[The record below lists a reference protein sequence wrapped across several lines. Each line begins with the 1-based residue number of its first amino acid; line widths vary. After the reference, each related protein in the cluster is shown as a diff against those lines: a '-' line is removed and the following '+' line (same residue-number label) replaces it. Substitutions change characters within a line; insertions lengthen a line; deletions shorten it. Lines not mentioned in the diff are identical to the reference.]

1 MTLALYGKSR
11 KRRGGLLLAALLAV
25 IAATIGGLAVVGVAF
40 AHTAATQLTCTAAQ
54 VNFTQFAISGNH
66 NGGHNTPH
74 VDLTVDGVTTHP
86 SISFDGASYLWSQS
100 ISPSTSASVH
110 VHWTHDDTRD
120 NSSSASIPSDE
131 TVNCAHVTVKK
142 VIDGGGSNSQ
152 SFTADVENT
161 GGGTGDNSSAS
172 FSVNT
177 PFSEVV
183 EIAGNSDTFTA
194 NEKNLPTGYTLEGVK
209 VVADGGNCPTAAGN
223 WDSDGNPD
231 ITKTVNK
238 GDNVVFCFLNKYT
251 KKQINISDTA
261 CTVGAAP
268 GLTFHFNE
276 PQGTSPDGALSGTY
290 KIDNGST
297 QNFGPISEDSDAN
310 GHPDWTFAITTPSGI
325 HTITILS
332 ASSPNGLWSGNGGST
347 FNTENCQQVVVDPPT
362 VTKTVDGDGVHNG
375 RLHWAIEVDNSHTN
389 PVTQTVVVTD
399 SGATMD
405 YVSPVL
411 SDALDCGIWGDSDGT
426 FNCTVP
432 AGHDIVLH
440 VSKPIPTMTATEQCT
455 GKDFTNTASAT
466 FGPNN
471 TVIVVDNSNTTINIP
486 GVETTNCLSFKKEN
500 GADNQH
506 YKVTVHNI
514 GPVANNVHVHD
525 AFTQGATFQTISS
538 VSPSTGCTIAGD
550 SLSFDCTVTVPATSD
565 YVLTVN
571 MTAYSNTETCPDQ
584 TVSNKASVSYDTQGA
599 ISVIQ
604 GASDTATNVFHTT
617 RNDCDN
623 GNIVVKKVV
632 DPAGAAADGT
642 TFTGQI
648 DGSTAWGPIT
658 FGGSSATFSVSNT
671 SHSVT
676 EDAPSNGWTTVGFA
690 LANSDHVC
698 STNAADYTSNPASL
712 SVNVTTGQTT
722 YVCVMNTKP
731 ANGFIDVYKIVTNVN
746 GDTTPFH
753 FTFANPTTDVST
765 TDDNH
770 TGAQNALAGAHTVT
784 EPAVDGYTT
793 LGWATIYGGTQ
804 CPSSMP
810 TEAGGNVIAFGTDNT
825 AEVTV
830 AGNSTTVICFY
841 NQLNLIH
848 VHVAKVICDQESKLP
863 DRQGVTPVTATT
875 ASAYVTAHPGCS
887 LAPDWQ
893 FQWGYA
899 SGGSVAQLIPGNSPG
914 VVGTSGQGWSPVF
927 SGSVDVPATG
937 ATTTL
942 WVREVQQSGYI
953 NFSDNNSPPNVSY
966 SAEISCKIDGINYDN
981 YDRIDNAAPGEDA
994 YCVAWN
1000 VAVRNVTIK
1009 KVVTNVDGDTH
1020 VFPISMDTA
1029 GPLGDISEPN
1039 AGNAT
1044 GDIIHVQVD
1053 GAAHDLTETLPSGYA
1068 NDGKLQSRGQR
1079 RYLPGDARPVH
1090 PGGG

>member
-1 MTLALYGKSR
+1 MADSFDADTSHDSFTVTEASVANWTTKYSVRNGDVSCD
-11 KRRGGLLLAALLAV
+11 GGSYSNGNSTSDGNL
-25 IAATIGGLAVVGVAF
+25 TDIG
-40 AHTAATQLTCTAAQ
+40 
-54 VNFTQFAISGNH
+54 N
-66 NGGHNTPH
+66 NGGHT
-74 VDLTVDGVTTHP
+74 
-86 SISFDGASYLWSQS
+86 
-100 ISPSTSASVH
+100 
-110 VHWTHDDTRD
+110 
-120 NSSSASIPSDE
+120 
-131 TVNCAHVTVKK
+131 VTVCFKNTYTAPK
-142 VIDGGGSNSQ
+142 IILSDSACQSAGNALFHFLSNELNQGAGGS
-152 SFTADVENT
+152 
-161 GGGTGDNSSAS
+161 
-172 FSVNT
+172 
-177 PFSEVV
+177 
-183 EIAGNSDTFTA
+183 
-194 NEKNLPTGYTLEGVK
+194 
-209 VVADGGNCPTAAGN
+209 
-223 WDSDGNPD
+223 
-231 ITKTVNK
+231 
-238 GDNVVFCFLNKYT
+238 
-251 KKQINISDTA
+251 
-261 CTVGAAP
+261 
-268 GLTFHFNE
+268 
-276 PQGTSPDGALSGTY
+276 LSGTY
-290 KIDNGST
+290 KVDNGSPVG
-297 QNFGPISEDSDAN
+297 FGPVAEDSSPSN
-310 GHPDWTFAITTPSGI
+310 GHADWTFTIPVPDGHSSITVLTAMSG
-325 HTITILS
+325 
-332 ASSPNGLWSGNGGST
+332 APGNGAWPDSGAGHEHATVSDC
-347 FNTENCQQVVVDPPT
+347 NEVLADPPT
-362 VTKTVDGDGVHNG
+362 ATKTVDGDGLHAWTTQIDG
-375 RLHWAIEVDNSHTN
+375 RLHWAIEVNNNHAN
-389 PVTQTVVVTD
+389 PADQSVVVTD
-399 SGATMD
+399 TGAQLDFVTPSILGFGLD
-405 YVSPVL
+405 S
-411 SDALDCGIWGDSDGT
+411 ADCGSVLGLPDTDGT
-426 FNCTVP
+426 FNCAVP
-432 AGHDIVLH
+432 AGHDIFLH

-471 TVIVVDNSNTTINIP
+471 TVIVVDTSNTTIHVS

-514 GPVANNVHVHD
+514 GPVANSVHIHD
-525 AFTQGATFQTISS
+525 AFTQGPTTQTIAS

-550 SLSFDCTVTVPATSD
+550 ALSFDCTVNVPAASD
-565 YVLTVN
+565 YVVTVN
-571 MTAYSNTETCPDQ
+571 MTAYTNTQSCPDQ
-584 TVSNKASVSYDTQGA
+584 TVSNKASVSYDQGA

-698 STNAADYTSNPASL
+698 STNAADYTSHPASL

-765 TDDNH
+765 TDDHH

-830 AGNSTTVICFY
+830 AGNNTTVICFY

-863 DRQGVTPVTATT
+863 DRNVTKPLTATT
-875 ASAYVTAHPGCS
+875 ASDYVTAHPGCS

-893 FQWGYA
+893 FQWGYYDTA
-899 SGGSVAQLIPGNSPG
+899 KKIDGDQPG
-914 VVGTSGQGWSPVF
+914 VVGTPGQGWSPAF
-927 SGSVDVPATG
+927 SGNVDVPATG

-942 WVREVQQSGYI
+942 WVREVQQSGYL
-953 NFSDNNSPPNVSY
+953 NFSDDQSPPNSSY

-1000 VAVRNVTIK
+1000 VPVRNITIK
-1009 KVVTNVDGDTH
+1009 KVVTNVTEDTH

-1053 GAAHDLTETLPSGYA
+1053 GAAHDLTETLPAGYA
-1068 NDGKLQSRGQR
+1068 NDGKLNLEGSDATCPPTLVQFTQVQPDISANPAIPAGT
-1079 RYLPGDARPVH
+1079 GDLTVCVYNHRIEGHIIVAKVNE
-1090 PGGG
+1090 GGVQDDLFTAHVDGGAGVNFSAVTPSDSADGRCR